1 MIIEYWR
8 GIIFSA
14 PDSPVPVTN
23 DIDLYRLTFIACS
36 PVEPYIRQKEIVS
49 PKFQISQ
56 EESVFYET
64 FQVLLAVR
72 VLYLWRISM
81 HARQKCQ
88 LRISEDWN
96 SIYRPVAVL

>member
-1 MIIEYWR
+1 MIIEYWQ

-23 DIDLYRLTFIACS
+23 GIDLYRLTFVAWS
-36 PVEPYIRQKEIVS
+36 PVDPYIRQKEVVS

-56 EESVFYET
+56 EESVFYEN
-64 FQVLLAVR
+64 FHVFLAVR

-96 SIYRPVAVL
+96 SIYLPVTVL